1 MTRDPGPWNSGR
13 QWLPAPVTSA
23 AAGRF
28 LSIVGETIV
37 SSDRRFSGKAVL
49 VTGASSGIGRAV
61 ALALGREGA
70 SVVAAGRRA
79 DRLAEVVAA
88 IGKAGGRAVAATGDA
103 RDPATAPAWVR
114 AALDAFGRLDGL
126 VNGAGVIG
134 NGMIAEVAVE
144 EWDRVM
150 DSNLRSVFLVT
161 RAAAPELIKTRGS
174 IVNVSSVAGGSRPY
188 PNLSAYCVSKAG
200 VRMLTECAA
209 LEYAPHGVRVNA
221 VSPGVVVTELHTV
234 TRAIADYP
242 AFLEHSKTT
251 HPLGRVGRV
260 EEVAELMLFL
270 LSDAAGWITGASVA
284 IDGGRA
290 LLSAR

>member
-1 MTRDPGPWNSGR
+1 
-13 QWLPAPVTSA
+13 
-23 AAGRF
+23 
-28 LSIVGETIV
+28 
-37 SSDRRFSGKAVL
+37 
-49 VTGASSGIGRAV
+49 V
-61 ALALGREGA
+61 ALALGRVGA

-79 DRLAEVVAA
+79 DRLAEVVGA
-88 IGKAGGRAVAATGDA
+88 IEKAGGQAVAATGDV
-103 RDPATAPAWVR
+103 RDEAVGPAWVR
-114 AALDAFGRLDGL
+114 LATGWFGRLDGL
-126 VNGAGVIG
+126 VNAAGVIG
-134 NGMIAEVAVE
+134 NGLITAMTAA

-150 DSNLRSVFLVT
+150 DSNLRSVFLMI
-161 RAAAPELIKTRGS
+161 RAAAPELIKTRGA

-234 TRAIADYP
+234 AAAVPDYP

-251 HPLGRVGRV
+251 HPLGRVGNV
-260 EEVAELMLFL
+260 DEVAELILFL
-270 LSDAAGWITGASVA
+270 LGGRSGWITGASVA

>member
-1 MTRDPGPWNSGR
+1 VSGD
-13 QWLPAPVTSA
+13 
-23 AAGRF
+23 G
-28 LSIVGETIV
+28 
-37 SSDRRFSGKAVL
+37 RFSGKAVL

-70 SVVAAGRRA
+70 SVVVAGRRTA
-79 DRLAEVVAA
+79 RLAEVAAA
-88 IGKAGGRAVAATGDA
+88 IGKSGGRAVAASGDT
-103 RDPATAPAWVR
+103 RDESTAPAWVR
-114 AALDAFGRLDGL
+114 VALDTFGRL
-126 VNGAGVIG
+126 G
-134 NGMIAEVAVE
+134 NGMIADLAAT

-150 DSNLRSVFLVT
+150 DSNLRSVFLMI
-161 RAAAPELIKTRGS
+161 RAAAPELIKTRGA

-234 TRAIADYP
+234 TRAIPDYP

-251 HPLGRVGRV
+251 HPLGRVGQV
-260 EEVAELMLFL
+260 EEVAGLMLYL

>member
-1 MTRDPGPWNSGR
+1 M
-13 QWLPAPVTSA
+13 
-23 AAGRF
+23 
-28 LSIVGETIV
+28 

>member
-1 MTRDPGPWNSGR
+1 MTRDPGPWNSGG
-13 QWLPAPVTSA
+13 QWLPAPATSA

-70 SVVAAGRRA
+70 SVAAAGRRA

-161 RAAAPELIKTRGS
+161 RAAAPELIKTRGA